1 MPRTRGKVNEI
12 HARYISRSASGKQS
26 NNHEKDSLLSPPGL
40 GYRNVEIRES
50 EVNSLPRTALSGL
63 ASGSPVWMAPRSEQT
78 ALDLEFSFLPWT
90 SCSLTSKEPRIPS
103 RFKFN
108 LVSLSDAK
116 RCPPHYAGDA
126 YNMKRQRASTPRNP
140 RPT

>member
-78 ALDLEFSFLPWT
+78 NVSSVKDLLRSFREYIPLASFSLISTMDIVFFDL
-90 SCSLTSKEPRIPS
+90 
-103 RFKFN
+103 
-108 LVSLSDAK
+108 K
-116 RCPPHYAGDA
+116 RTKNSFSVQIQPA
-126 YNMKRQRASTPRNP
+126 RVNP
-140 RPT
+140 KKS